1 MGFHTQGR
9 APKPPNAVVLA
20 QRTCGA
26 RYGYAWPVSEPLRIL
41 YAWDRLLPTTATDA
55 EQATS
60 TMAALARRG
69 VQVTALLPRSG
80 ARPGISADELRKH
93 YKVAGAFT
101 VVHVTVPFARNIV
114 MRKGWFASY
123 IAAGGKLPPHDVVY
137 TRNAATFV
145 ALMMRGEKAVYDTH
159 RAWPDHI
166 PVLKPLFK
174 LAMTRRSFIGA
185 VFHSDYARASYERL
199 GIDKARLATMR
210 NGFDP
215 ARFLSTATPQSARQ
229 ALGLP
234 LDRKLVVY
242 TGHIS
247 AMKGLGTVLELAA
260 RLPDA
265 LFLLVGSEGD
275 GSVEKHAK
283 KHENVRVLPW
293 QPYDVAAQYMVS
305 ADVLLLPPSSVGLKV
320 AGHTVLPMKLY
331 GYLAAGRAVF
341 APKTPD
347 IEELMVDG
355 HNALLVEPGDMAG
368 AVQGLRKLLDDDAL
382 RARLAEAARETGKD
396 LTWDARA
403 EKLERFIRTGLSQNT
418 P

>member
-1 MGFHTQGR
+1 MFGGVTD
-9 APKPPNAVVLA
+9 
-20 QRTCGA
+20 
-26 RYGYAWPVSEPLRIL
+26 PLRIL

-60 TMAALARRG
+60 TMGALARRG
-69 VQVTALLPRSG
+69 VQVTALLPRS
-80 ARPGISADELRKH
+80 ADRPGISGDELRKH
-93 YKVAGAFT
+93 YKVSGSFS
-101 VVHVTVPFARNIV
+101 VMHVTVPFASNIV

-123 IAAGGKLPPHDVVY
+123 IAAGGKLPEHDVVY
-137 TRNAATFV
+137 TRNAATFM
-145 ALMMRGEKAVYDTH
+145 ALIMRGEKAVYDTH

-174 LAMTRRSFIGA
+174 LAMTRRSFVGA
-185 VFHSDYARASYERL
+185 VFHSDYARGSYERL
-199 GIDKARLATMR
+199 GIDRTRLATMR

-215 ARFLSTATPQSARQ
+215 GRFQSSLTPQAARER
-229 ALGLP
+229 LGLP
-234 LDRKLVVY
+234 QDKKLVVY

-260 RLPDA
+260 RLPEA
-265 LFLLVGSEGD
+265 LFLLVGSEAD
-275 GSVEKHAK
+275 GSVEKQAK
-283 KHENVRVLPW
+283 KYGNVRVLPW

-347 IEELMVDG
+347 IEELLIDG
-355 HNALLVEPGDMAG
+355 ANAALVEPGDMNA
-368 AVQGLRKLLDDDAL
+368 AEQTLRTLLADDHL
-382 RARLAEAARETGKD
+382 RARLAEAARETGKN

-403 EKLERFIRTGLSQNT
+403 EKLERFIRQGLAT
-418 P
+418 LAY

>member
-1 MGFHTQGR
+1 LRDGLILPMVG
-9 APKPPNAVVLA
+9 
-20 QRTCGA
+20 
-26 RYGYAWPVSEPLRIL
+26 PVTEPLRIL

-60 TMAALARRG
+60 TMAALTRRG
-69 VQVTALLPRSG
+69 VQVTALLPRSAG
-80 ARPGISADELRKH
+80 QPGISADELRKH
-93 YKVAGAFT
+93 YKVKGPFT
-101 VVHVTVPFARNIV
+101 AVHVPVPLAKNIV
-114 MRKGWFASY
+114 VRKGWFASY
-123 IAAGGKLPPHDVVY
+123 VAAGGKLPPHDVVY

-145 ALMMRGEKAVYDTH
+145 ALILRGEKAVYDTH

-174 LAMTRRSFIGA
+174 LVMTRRCFVGA
-185 VFHSDYARASYERL
+185 VFHSDYARHSYERL
-199 GIDKARLATMR
+199 GIDPARLATMR

-215 ARFLSTATPQSARQ
+215 ARFQSSSTPESARA

-234 LDRKLVVY
+234 QDRKLVVY

-247 AMKGLGTVLELAA
+247 AMKGLGTVLELAEGC
-260 RLPDA
+260 PDA

-275 GSVEKHAK
+275 GSVEKQAK
-283 KHENVRVLPW
+283 KLDNVRVLPW

-305 ADVLLLPPSSVGLKV
+305 ADVLLLPPSNVGLKV

-347 IEELMVDG
+347 IEELLVDDVNG
-355 HNALLVEPGDMAG
+355 VLVEPGDIEA
-368 AVQGLRKLLDDDAL
+368 AKQALRKLLDDDP
-382 RARLAEAARETGKD
+382 RRERLALAARETGKD

-403 EKLERFIRTGLSQNT
+403 QKLERFIRGGLIRA
-418 P
+418 